1 MNTTVNMYAIHIPTQ
16 GATSNIVLESS
27 DDTAYG
33 KFKALIRDMVE
44 NHNDEEY
51 AKLITLKRIGTID
64 LHLPVLK
71 GLEEAELVA
80 DGLDVVQTIKR
91 ENEAKELK
99 REGVNENE

>member
-27 DDTAYG
+27 DDTAYE

-64 LHLPVLK
+64 LHLPALM

-80 DGLDVVQTIKR
+80 DGFDVVQIIKR
-91 ENEAKELK
+91 ENETKESK
-99 REGVNENE
+99 REDVDANE